1 MIGLLVC
8 FGGLLAAGLFFLA
21 ADLLRLP
28 YLKTSK
34 AMINTGRENRKA
46 AKSLETYLLS
56 LAVKL
61 APYIHMDEYKRGRQK
76 NILKASGLNMEPEVY
91 QAYVISKAGLVL
103 LGVIP
108 CLLVFPLL
116 VVIVV
121 VLAVAGLGAYSISK
135 LEYKGRGFF
144 NAYFFVAISL
154 PGFLYIV
161 PDYFIFNKLHL
172 IDTRVGLMLVYIAM
186 QIPFN
191 MLLLKT
197 FLAGIPREL
206 EEAAKIDGCNEL
218 DSFMKI
224 TLPIAKP
231 MFLTVAILVFVNVWN
246 EYLWSNTF
254 VTTEIIKPV
263 ATRFVKFTGEYGSDM
278 AKIYTASVITIAPVI
293 ILYLLFSRK
302 FIEGMTSGSVKG

>member
-1 MIGLLVC
+1 MDKKKKISIWYIVKYVFLFGMLLFALVPLLQVFINSFRSDREVKTMPLGLPKQWVFNNYPETWQIG
-8 FGGLLAAGLFFLA
+8 GYG
-21 ADLLRLP
+21 
-28 YLKTSK
+28 
-34 AMINTGRENRKA
+34 
-46 AKSLETYLLS
+46 
-56 LAVKL
+56 
-61 APYIHMDEYKRGRQK
+61 
-76 NILKASGLNMEPEVY
+76 
-91 QAYVISKAGLVL
+91 QAYINSL
-103 LGVIP
+103 LIAA
-108 CLLVFPLL
+108 

-293 ILYLLFSRK
+293 RLYLLFSRK
-302 FIEGMTSGSVKG
+302 FIEGMTSGSVKE